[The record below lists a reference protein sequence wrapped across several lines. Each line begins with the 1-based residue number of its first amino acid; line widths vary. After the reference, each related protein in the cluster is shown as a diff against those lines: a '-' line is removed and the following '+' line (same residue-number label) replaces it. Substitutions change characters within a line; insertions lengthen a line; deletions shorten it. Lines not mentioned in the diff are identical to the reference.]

1 MADLVRCWWCED
13 DPLNREYHDLEWGN
27 PEHDSRKLFEMLC
40 LEGAQAGL
48 NWITILRKRAHYVK
62 VFDNF
67 DPERIARYGDDK
79 VQVLLSD
86 PGIVRNRLKVRAFIQ
101 NAQACLDMQE
111 SGLNLDQY
119 FWDFVDGT
127 PIQNNWT
134 EPLQVPAN
142 TALSDSMSKDLK
154 KRGFSFVGSTICYA
168 FMQATG
174 LVNDHL
180 VSCFRY
186 SQCKPNNSV

>member
-1 MADLVRCWWCED
+1 MTDLVRCWWCED
-13 DPLNREYHDLEWGN
+13 DPLNREYHDLEWGI
-27 PEHDSRKLFEMLC
+27 PEHDNRKLFEMLC

-48 NWITILRKRAHYVK
+48 NWITILRKRAHYTK

-79 VQVLLSD
+79 VQALLND

-111 SGLNLDQY
+111 SGLSLDQY
-119 FWDFVDGT
+119 FWDFVDGS

-168 FMQATG
+168 FMEAAG

-180 VSCFRY
+180 VSCFRH
-186 SQCKPNNSV
+186 SQCKPKNPD

>member
-13 DPLNREYHDLEWGN
+13 DPLNREYHDLEWGI

-79 VQVLLSD
+79 VQALLSD

-111 SGLNLDQY
+111 SGLNFDQY
-119 FWDFVDGT
+119 FWNFVDGS
-127 PIQNNWT
+127 PIQNNWST
-134 EPLQVPAN
+134 PLQVPAN
-142 TALSDSMSKDLK
+142 TTLSDSMSKDLK

-168 FMQATG
+168 FMQAAG

-180 VSCFRY
+180 VSCFRH
-186 SQCKPNNSV
+186 SQCKPNNLV

>member
-1 MADLVRCWWCED
+1 MTDLIRCGWCED
-13 DPLNREYHDLEWGN
+13 DPLNREYHDLEWGV

-67 DPERIARYGDDK
+67 DPERIARYDDDK
-79 VQVLLSD
+79 VQALLND
-86 PGIVRNRLKVRAFIQ
+86 PGIVRNRLKVRAFIK
-101 NAQACLDMQE
+101 NAQACLDMQG

-119 FWDFVDGT
+119 FWDFVDGS

-134 EPLQVPAN
+134 DALQVPAN

-168 FMQATG
+168 FMQAAG

-180 VSCFRY
+180 VSCFRH
-186 SQCKPNNSV
+186 SQCTPNNLV